1 MAQTVRATTRRA
13 VQLPLVDGF
22 LWLVR
27 IGALVAIVWG
37 SYNSLS
43 SGRLS
48 ARQWQDLVVFG
59 LSQGSV
65 YALIALGYSMVYGVL
80 RFINFAHGE
89 VFMAGTMIG
98 FFVAEALSRTSL
110 WTEQVWLSLFIVLAS
125 SVAISTSIAM
135 VLERV
140 AYRPLRGLAR
150 LIPFIT
156 AIGAS
161 FFLQYAFAGLFGT
174 DVKSYP
180 AVQQLQGKVS
190 ILGLQV
196 LKTQLVVLVSAV
208 LMMLF
213 LYFFVEKTKR
223 GKAIRAVS
231 EDQETARLMGIN
243 VDRTIVLVFALG
255 GAMAGVAAFLWALVF
270 RQAHFF
276 IGFFPG
282 IKAFTAAVLGGIGNI
297 FGAMVGGLVLG
308 LVESV
313 APSLILF
320 GLGIP
325 AAHQLKDVVAFL
337 ALVLILIFRPTG
349 ILGERLAEERA

>member
-1 MAQTVRATTRRA
+1 MAQTVRASTRRA

-22 LWLVR
+22 LWLIR

-37 SYNSLS
+37 SYQSLS

-65 YALIALGYSMVYGVL
+65 YALLALGYSMVYGVL

-98 FFVAEALSRTSL
+98 FFV
-110 WTEQVWLSLFIVLAS
+110 VLAT
-125 SVAISTSIAM
+125 SVATSTSIA
-135 VLERV
+135 VLLERV
-140 AYRPLRGLAR
+140 AYRPLRGRAR

-174 DVKSYP
+174 DVKNYP
-180 AVQQLQGKVS
+180 PLPALEGKLNYFGFQL
-190 ILGLQV
+190 
-196 LKTQLVVLVSAV
+196 LKTQAVVLVAAV
-208 LMMLF
+208 AMMLF

-223 GKAIRAVS
+223 GKAIRAVA

-270 RQAHFF
+270 GQAHFF

-297 FGAMVGGLVLG
+297 VGAMVGGLVLG
-308 LVESV
+308 LIEAV
-313 APSLILF
+313 APSLVLV

-349 ILGERLAEERA
+349 ILGERLAEDRA

>member
-1 MAQTVRATTRRA
+1 
-13 VQLPLVDGF
+13 
-22 LWLVR
+22 
-27 IGALVAIVWG
+27 
-37 SYNSLS
+37 
-43 SGRLS
+43 
-48 ARQWQDLVVFG
+48 
-59 LSQGSV
+59 
-65 YALIALGYSMVYGVL
+65 
-80 RFINFAHGE
+80 
-89 VFMAGTMIG
+89 
-98 FFVAEALSRTSL
+98 
-110 WTEQVWLSLFIVLAS
+110 
-125 SVAISTSIAM
+125 
-135 VLERV
+135 
-140 AYRPLRGLAR
+140 
-150 LIPFIT
+150 
-156 AIGAS
+156 
-161 FFLQYAFAGLFGT
+161 
-174 DVKSYP
+174 
-180 AVQQLQGKVS
+180 VQQLEGKVNF
-190 ILGLQV
+190 LGLQL
-196 LKTQLVVLVSAV
+196 LKTQVVVLVAAV

-349 ILGERLAEERA
+349 ILGERLPEERA